1 MRAAPAST
9 TGSRSDAPVRPA
21 TQFLLSF
28 MRENGR
34 QPTALEAFEGG
45 QRHEQRT
52 HAHPARA
59 AVTRLSASERDT
71 LYVELQRFE
80 SHFKGR
86 CGFFALDSLMSL
98 LLSMELEEAEELGL
112 R

>member
-1 MRAAPAST
+1 
-9 TGSRSDAPVRPA
+9 
-21 TQFLLSF
+21 

-34 QPTALEAFEGG
+34 QPTTLEAFEGG

-52 HAHPARA
+52 CAHPARA
-59 AVTRLSASERDT
+59 AVTRLTASERDT
-71 LYVELQRFE
+71 LYLELQRFE

-86 CGFFALDSLMSL
+86 GGIFALDSLMSL
-98 LLSMELEEAEELGL
+98 LLSMELEEAEELGI